1 MYVPFRKWSPD
12 AEPTEEGVLYDVEN
26 IIPSYRGFRSAPL
39 PVRAETVALAADCRG
54 FSSETALAGTKA
66 VFAGTS
72 TKLYKK
78 NATAWDDV
86 TRATDYSLAT
96 GVRWCFTTQGN
107 VTIAVASSVTPQ
119 SYTHGTSTDFANVS
133 AMPTCI
139 AAEALG
145 RHLLIGNLGGA
156 YTADAWACSK
166 IDDYTNWTPS
176 IDDQCVFG
184 RLVDTQGAI
193 TAIKRL
199 SDYVVYYKSSSLYL
213 CRYVGVPDVFT
224 FSLISDNVGA
234 VSQEAVIRLGRTH
247 YFCGETNF
255 YSFDSAT
262 LAPIGNE
269 ISVWFNKHCNNS
281 YRHTIVATKDESRE
295 VIYWFYPSTNATAP
309 DSFVAYHYTSGR
321 WGKGTQ
327 AVQAANEYFTTSVTY
342 ASIAATYTTYGAF
355 TNETYEELV
364 FSENSFVPAVITTDK
379 KLKLLTGAS
388 LLSSLTTND
397 FGIDGQITT
406 VTRIRPR
413 FINFTIPD
421 SSDSDYSGATLTP
434 YYRDYMGTAKTEGL
448 ITFMTNGKFD
458 IIQSARWHSG
468 VIEILLTHEIAGLDI
483 DAKFGGK
490 E

>member
-1 MYVPFRKWSPD
+1 
-12 AEPTEEGVLYDVEN
+12 
-26 IIPSYRGFRSAPL
+26 
-39 PVRAETVALAADCRG
+39 
-54 FSSETALAGTKA
+54 
-66 VFAGTS
+66 
-72 TKLYKK
+72 
-78 NATAWDDV
+78 
-86 TRATDYSLAT
+86 
-96 GVRWCFTTQGN
+96 
-107 VTIAVASSVTPQ
+107 
-119 SYTHGTSTDFANVS
+119 
-133 AMPTCI
+133 
-139 AAEALG
+139 
-145 RHLLIGNLGGA
+145 
-156 YTADAWACSK
+156 
-166 IDDYTNWTPS
+166 
-176 IDDQCVFG
+176 
-184 RLVDTQGAI
+184 
-193 TAIKRL
+193 
-199 SDYVVYYKSSSLYL
+199 
-213 CRYVGVPDVFT
+213 
-224 FSLISDNVGA
+224 
-234 VSQEAVIRLGRTH
+234 
-247 YFCGETNF
+247 
-255 YSFDSAT
+255 
-262 LAPIGNE
+262 
-269 ISVWFNKHCNNS
+269 
-281 YRHTIVATKDESRE
+281 

-327 AVQAANEYFTTSVTY
+327 SVQAANEYFTTSVSY
-342 ASIAATYTTYGAF
+342 ANIAATYTTYGAF

-421 SSDSDYSGATLTP
+421 SSDTDYSGATLTP

-468 VIEILLTHEIAGLDI
+468 VIEILLTHEISGLDI

>member
-1 MYVPFRKWSPD
+1 MYVPFRKWSPN

-26 IIPSYRGFRSAPL
+26 IIPSYRGFRSSPR
-39 PVRAETVALAADCRG
+39 PVKAETTSLASYCYG
-54 FSSETALAGTKA
+54 FSSETALSGTKT
-66 VFAGTS
+66 VFAGTNS
-72 TKLYKK
+72 KLYRKDGI
-78 NATAWDDV
+78 AWTDS
-86 TRATDYSLAT
+86 TRASGNYSLAAEA
-96 GVRWCFTTQGN
+96 RWCFFTQGN
-107 VTIAVASSVTPQ
+107 ISFASSKNNRPQ
-119 SYTHGTSTDFANVS
+119 KFIHGTDTVFSDVT
-133 AMPTCI
+133 AMPMCTV
-139 AAEALG
+139 AEALG
-145 RHLLIGNLGGA
+145 RHILIGNVSSIP
-156 YTADAWACSK
+156 DQWACSA
-166 IDDYTNWTPS
+166 IDDYTNWTAS
-176 IDDQCVFG
+176 VDDQCVFG

-234 VSQEAVIRLGRTH
+234 VSQEAVVRLGRTH

-269 ISVWFNKHCNNS
+269 IITWFNANCNNS

-327 AVQAANEYFTTSVTY
+327 SVQAANEYFTTSVTY
-342 ASIAATYTTYGAF
+342 ANIAATYTTYASF

-364 FSENSFVPAVITTDK
+364 FSENSFVPAVITTDR
-379 KLKLLTGAS
+379 KLKLLTG
-388 LLSSLTTND
+388 SSLYSTITTND

-421 SSDSDYSGATLTP
+421 YGDTDYSGGILTS
-434 YYRDYMGTAKTEGL
+434 YYRNQMGTAKTTNTS
-448 ITFMTNGKFD
+448 TFMYNGKFD
-458 IIQSARWHSG
+458 VIQSARWHSG
-468 VIEILLTHEIAGLDI
+468 FIEILFTHEIAGLDI
-483 DAKFGGK
+483 EAKFGGK